1 MASQNV
7 IDLILRIRNEGGQNV
22 QQFSGQLQQL
32 TNSVQNVQNSVQGA
46 QSGLQ
51 NYNQQAQ
58 TTSQTQGQLNTST
71 SDLGG
76 SMRRLVGPL
85 LAVGAAMVGLSSTAD
100 RIREIRELAV
110 ASDRLGT
117 SMEELTA
124 AQYAAFQGGNV
135 GPEEFSSALDDL
147 NERIIDFARNGAG
160 EAVDVMER
168 FNLDV
173 QELASMNAVDQFTTI
188 ADALK
193 GISGNERAQILDQ
206 LGSDGLRALAPMLK
220 DGSDEFERLMQE
232 AKDAGIAISSI
243 DAANIEK
250 LGKNLDKTSSRIKAG
265 FTRIL
270 ATLSPAIDSIL
281 TGINNLISRTGE
293 WSPTFQKVGSVVLKT
308 IGFLSNSLRGIQLI
322 FIGLKGGAQAFAGV
336 IVSSFSTAGDL
347 VAALWN
353 SVAENVRGLL
363 ENMLTAMG
371 RVSATARELANSI
384 KQQDWSIST
393 EGAKKASED
402 LFAAARE
409 TRKQWEK
416 LAGEPLPE
424 TKFNEW
430 LAKLKKE
437 QEQFKK
443 EVDQKVADKESER
456 EDVNYGDRDSQ
467 AVLDARRT
475 LSEAISRMEKEAQ
488 QRIQDA
494 RISAIQHEKDL
505 AIAALDERADKE
517 GADVAAIAR
526 ERINLEQEASRQIGD
541 SRAAIIQADLDAL
554 AQQKAQLV
562 EMRDVS
568 AESEEERIT
577 LTAEIRDLEA
587 EIAAKVAEQGALKD
601 EVARKNQL
609 IEISLKHQAALELER
624 QRTAEEREAK
634 QLSDKQ
640 QREAEQRAKEQKRL
654 DEEVLRAKLSLM
666 RIEGNE
672 AEANIIAIENDN
684 GELLSKLAAGSEEA
698 AIVEKLIDRSKA
710 KVLMEELEN
719 DLNDLTRRFERGDI
733 SRDEYR
739 DGVDAIAPEIREQAG
754 ETGNDG
760 NLEEVNNQLE
770 DAYKRV
776 DMIGQI
782 SDMVGQKITD
792 GLVSGLEG
800 LINGTKTAGEA
811 FREMAAGILSEI
823 ARMIIQQ
830 QILNAVQGAMG
841 GLGGGGGIGGAI
853 ASVFHGGGIA
863 GSGSRKRWVDPS
875 IFAFAPRYH
884 TGGIAG
890 LAPNEVPAILEK
902 GERVMTEAEQKE
914 MARNQGQGGNSA
926 TNVTVNN
933 MIDSQSVAAAMDGS
947 EGENTVM
954 NHIKANASEIK
965 ALFSQ

>member
-32 TNSVQNVQNSVQGA
+32 TNTVQNVQNSVQGA
-46 QSGLQ
+46 QNGLH
-51 NYNQQAQ
+51 NYNQQAH
-58 TTSQTQGQLNTST
+58 TTAQAQGQLNTST
-71 SDLGG
+71 SALGS
-76 SMRRLVGPL
+76 SMRRLAGPL
-85 LAVGAAMVGLSSTAD
+85 IAVGAAMVGLSSTAD
-100 RIREIRELAV
+100 RVREIRELSV
-110 ASDRLGT
+110 AADRLGT
-117 SMEELTA
+117 SMETLTA

-188 ADALK
+188 ADALS

-220 DGSDEFERLMQE
+220 EGSDEFKRLMQE
-232 AKDAGIAISSI
+232 AKDAGVAISNI

-250 LGKNLDKTSSRIKAG
+250 LGKNIDKTSSRLKAG
-265 FTRIL
+265 FDRML
-270 ATLSPAIDSIL
+270 GAMAPAINSIL
-281 TGINNLISRTGE
+281 NGINKLISRTGE
-293 WSPTFQKVGSVVLKT
+293 WSPTFQKVGSVVIKT
-308 IGFLSNSLRGIQLI
+308 IGFLSNSLRGIELI
-322 FIGLKGGAQAFAGV
+322 LIGLKGGAQAFAGV
-336 IVSSFSTAGDL
+336 AVETFSRAGDI
-347 VAALWN
+347 VAFLWN
-353 SVAENVRGLL
+353 SVAENVRGI
-363 ENMLTAMG
+363 LTNVLSAMG
-371 RVSATARELANSI
+371 RVSASAREMAESL
-384 KQQDWSIST
+384 QGQYWSIST
-393 EGAKKASED
+393 DGAKIASEE
-402 LFAAARE
+402 LYAAARE
-409 TRKQWEK
+409 TKMQWEK

-430 LAKLKKE
+430 LDKLKQE
-437 QEQFKK
+437 QEEFKK
-443 EVDQKVADKESER
+443 QVDQKVADSKTER
-456 EDVNYGDRDSQ
+456 GNVNYGERDSQ
-467 AVLDARRT
+467 AVLDARRS
-475 LSEAISRMEKEAQ
+475 LSEAISRMEMEAQ
-488 QRIQDA
+488 QRIQES
-494 RISAIQHEKDL
+494 RISAIQHEKAL
-505 AIAALDERADKE
+505 AIAALEERADAE

-526 ERINLEQEASRQIGD
+526 ERIRLEQDANNQIAD
-541 SRAAIIQADLDAL
+541 SRNSIIQSELNAL
-554 AQQKAQLV
+554 AQQKSQLV
-562 EMRDVS
+562 SMRESS

-587 EIAAKVAEQGALKD
+587 EIAAKIAEQDALKGG
-601 EVARKNQL
+601 VARKNQL
-609 IEISLKHQAALELER
+609 IEIQLKRQAALELER
-624 QRTAEEREAK
+624 QQAEQSREAK
-634 QLSDKQ
+634 QASDKQ
-640 QREAEQRAKEQKRL
+640 QREAEQRAREQKRL
-654 DEEVLRAKLSLM
+654 DQEVLRAKLALM

-672 AEANIIAIENDN
+672 AEAQIIGIENEY
-684 GELLSKLAAGSEEA
+684 GELLSKLEAGSEEA

-739 DGVDAIAPEIREQAG
+739 QGVDELAPEMQEQAEG
-754 ETGNDG
+754 TGNVAD
-760 NLEEVNNQLE
+760 LEDVNRQLD

-776 DMIGQI
+776 DRIGQI
-782 SDMVGQKITD
+782 SEMVGQKITD

-811 FREMAAGILSEI
+811 FKEMAAGILSEI

-841 GLGGGGGIGGAI
+841 MFGGGGGIGGAI

-863 GSGSRKRWVDPS
+863 GSGSRKRLVDPS

-914 MARNQGQGGNSA
+914 MSRNQGQGTGGS
-926 TNVTVNN
+926 TNLTVNN
-933 MIDSQSVAAAMDGS
+933 MIDNRSIAAAMDS
-947 EGENTVM
+947 TEGENTIM
-954 NHIKANASEIK
+954 NVIKANSSEIK